1 MTLTPFLSDMRF
13 DHDVAEST
21 TTTPTV
27 APPSLWNF
35 RQPFDPK
42 SWPSVVTSSPTSS
55 TRSSPS
61 EVMEAT
67 RNFTHSYSSDQLA
80 SMLQR
85 QFDEEDR
92 RLAAERAELAVA
104 AEKERVF
111 DCGMCMDTLPEESIA
126 RIEPCGHSFCREC
139 VRELI
144 VSQIESR
151 RFPVLCPTCTAGP
164 GNSGHPE
171 SIGKITRNLVLDI
184 GTTQEQ
190 YEKWIEME
198 MAEFLVLLQCRR
210 CGQSGY
216 FDKEGFNEARNL
228 QCPVKDCAYVWCK
241 SCQQEIV
248 PNGPEHSCDGSSVQK
263 PRLQWGTGTTFG
275 FSWSSNRTRVDV
287 NANVRPGDIRVQLA
301 FLLKLPV

>member
-1 MTLTPFLSDMRF
+1 MAPTSFLSDMRF

-27 APPSLWNF
+27 AQPSLWNF

-42 SWPSVVTSSPTSS
+42 SWPSAVTSSSSTSS
-55 TRSSPS
+55 TRSLLS
-61 EVMEAT
+61 EVTE
-67 RNFTHSYSSDQLA
+67 NLTHSYSSDQLA

-92 RLAAERAELAVA
+92 RLAAERAELQVVAA
-104 AEKERVF
+104 AEKQRVF
-111 DCGMCMDTLPEESIA
+111 NCGMCMGTLPEESIA
-126 RIEPCGHSFCREC
+126 RIEPCGHPFYRVTPLPSLMSNVYGGARQQPPRID
-139 VRELI
+139 RELQ
-144 VSQIESR
+144 V
-151 RFPVLCPTCTAGP
+151 
-164 GNSGHPE
+164 
-171 SIGKITRNLVLDI
+171 TRNLVLEI

-190 YEKWIEME
+190 YEKWIDME

-228 QCPVKDCAYVWCK
+228 QCPAEDCAYAWCK
-241 SCQQEIV
+241 KCQQEVV
-248 PNGPEHSCDGSSVQK
+248 PNGPEHSCDGSSAQK
-263 PRLQWGTGTTFG
+263 PPLQRDWTFG
-275 FSWSSNRTRVDV
+275 LSWSSIRTRVDV
-287 NANVRPGDIRVQLA
+287 NANLQPGGIRVQLA

>member
-1 MTLTPFLSDMRF
+1 MAPTSFLSDMRF

-27 APPSLWNF
+27 AQPSLWNF

-42 SWPSVVTSSPTSS
+42 SWPSAVTSSSSTSS
-55 TRSSPS
+55 TRSLLS
-61 EVMEAT
+61 EVTE
-67 RNFTHSYSSDQLA
+67 NLTHSYSSDQLA

-92 RLAAERAELAVA
+92 RLAAERAELQVVAA
-104 AEKERVF
+104 AEKQRVF
-111 DCGMCMDTLPEESIA
+111 NCGMCMGTLPEESIA
-126 RIEPCGHSFCREC
+126 RIEPCGHPFCREC

-151 RFPVLCPTCTAGP
+151 RFPVLCPTCTVGP
-164 GNSGHPE
+164 GSSRPE
-171 SIGKITRNLVLDI
+171 SIGKVTRNLVLEI

-190 YEKWIEME
+190 YEKWIDME

-228 QCPVKDCAYVWCK
+228 QCPAEDCAYAWCK
-241 SCQQEIV
+241 KCQQEVV
-248 PNGPEHSCDGSSVQK
+248 PNGPEHSCDGSSAQK
-263 PRLQWGTGTTFG
+263 PPLQRDWTFG
-275 FSWSSNRTRVDV
+275 LSWSSIRTRVDV
-287 NANVRPGDIRVQLA
+287 NANLQPGGIRVQLA